1 MSEVIEA
8 VVVSQAIEVVRPL
21 LATLERIR
29 DPERVRAIPLDGA
42 SLVYWEMPD
51 RRSFGEHAKHL
62 ASLLSARLG
71 QSLLFRYD
79 SGTCYRYS
87 ARFEGGELADEYTLD
102 DELWVELNEKGD
114 PDPSRGVFTNREF
127 KKGADYETQKNA
139 VQLGLDTIGFSD
151 WKGLLTRISRL

>member
-8 VVVSQAIEVVRPL
+8 IVVRQPAQAVTPL
-21 LATLERIR
+21 LATLAGIS
-29 DPERVRAIPLDGA
+29 DPERVGVIPLDDA
-42 SLVYWEMPD
+42 SLVYWETPE
-51 RRSFGEHAKHL
+51 RRSFGEHVNHL

-102 DELWVELNEKGD
+102 DELWVELNEEGD
-114 PDPSRGVFTNREF
+114 PEPSRGVFTYDEF
-127 KKGADYETQKNA
+127 KKGVEYETQKNA
-139 VQLGLDTIGFSD
+139 VQLGLDAIGFSD
-151 WKGLLTRISRL
+151 WKALLILMSRL